1 MSRFPRAWSFGF
13 AALMAAAALAAP
25 GTPAAGDPETPA
37 LATTE
42 ASTVT
47 LVTGDVVRVT
57 TLAGGAQTAEITRPD
72 GATGGVRLQQL
83 DDDLYVLPDEA
94 VPLIDAGRLDRRL
107 FDVSDLIE
115 MGYDDAHT
123 VEVPLIAAYAPTPA
137 ALTAGK
143 ASTDTSRGAPKG
155 SRLVRQLP
163 SVSGAALAAPKSQT
177 RAFWTAIAGDG
188 VLKGGLAKVWLDGRV
203 QADLKESVPQIGA
216 PTAWAAGYD
225 GKGVKVAVLDT
236 GVDVTHPD
244 LAGQIDEKVSFVPG
258 EDTSDVNGHGT
269 HVVSTIV
276 GTGAA
281 SGGVYKGVAPGADL
295 IFGKVLGGAEGFG
308 QDSWVIAG
316 MQWAAESG
324 ADVVSMS
331 LGDSLPSDG
340 SDPMSMAVNTL
351 TEQYGS
357 LFVIASGN
365 AGPETI
371 AAPGAAAA
379 ALTVG
384 AVDKK
389 DRLASFSSTGPL
401 TITGAIKPDISAPGV
416 DITAARSQQ
425 MTSGSGWY
433 RTISG
438 TSMATPHVAGAAAI
452 LAQRH
457 PDWSAARLKDALMS
471 SSKGLAYSPYQVG
484 TGRVDVAAAITRT
497 VQATGSV
504 FLDNFTWPHESSD
517 APVGKP
523 VTFTNS
529 GDTDV
534 TLTLAIAGTTPYS
547 ISSPSVTV
555 PAGGSASVTV
565 TGDPQAAG
573 VGTTNG
579 AYLVGTDASTGI
591 AVTRTSLALLK
602 EAERYD
608 LKLKV
613 IGRDGRPVSS
623 YVVLNKAGGTSPG
636 SYLVDGER
644 TLRLA
649 PGTYTAETYLDVPG
663 EAPDRLGKVLMVA
676 PEVSLTAS
684 AEVVLDARTARL
696 VDAHAPQQTAN
707 RQRRLDYQV
716 RYGEGGQFRESFL
729 TAATVDDLYL
739 TPTPAT
745 SRAAFTLA
753 TRWRQGEPQVTLAAS
768 GVPGI
773 EATIQSGS
781 TLSASQA
788 NLPILYAHRGA
799 SADYAGL
806 DVTGKAAIV
815 DRTDA
820 VTPAARVAAAAAAGA
835 KLLVVVNDGVGN
847 LNESVGASPIPVVV
861 VHRDTGAALIRLA
874 EAGTLR
880 LNVKL
885 TPYASYVYDL
895 LRTYAGQV
903 PDRDLT
909 YAPTQDELA
918 RIDARYH
925 AVADVL
931 GQGFRYDMTFTPSA
945 GLEEREYYP
954 GTRTEWV
961 TPAVTWHEGH
971 TQAGVWED
979 RANLNAYAQ
988 GTRTVLDWF
997 KPAVH
1002 PSFGQGFS
1010 VRNARTVDR
1019 MTFNVQ
1025 AWTASGEVIDH
1036 GGTLGGTV
1044 PESLKLYQGDTLIRQ
1059 SSSSALQN
1067 VTVPSGVRAF
1077 RLVHDASRPADIWRL
1092 STRTHTEWSF
1102 TSGTTTANTPLALPE
1117 LDYDLPA
1124 DLHGDVNAG
1133 STQHIRLEAG
1143 PQLGGGVD
1151 GGPVTTVTLQVS
1163 YDDGATWTPVT
1174 LTQRSGGW
1182 EGDLKLPKQA
1192 GFVSLRT
1199 AATTADGWTVAQ
1211 DVIRAYGVR

>member
-13 AALMAAAALAAP
+13 AALMAATALTS
-25 GTPAAGDPETPA
+25 GTPAVGDPTPMDA
-37 LATTE
+37 AAAAVPT
-42 ASTVT
+42 STVT
-47 LVTGDVVRVT
+47 LVTGDVVTLT
-57 TLAGGAQTAEITRPD
+57 TLAGGAQTAEVTRPD
-72 GATGGVRLQQL
+72 GATGGVRLQQF
-83 DDDLYVLPDEA
+83 DDDLYVFPDEA
-94 VPLIDAGRLDRRL
+94 MPLIDAGKLDRRL
-107 FDVSDLIE
+107 FDVTDLIE
-115 MGYDDAHT
+115 MGYDDAHAA
-123 VEVPLIAAYAPTPA
+123 EVPLIAAYAPTQA
-137 ALTAGK
+137 RL
-143 ASTDTSRGAPKG
+143 ASNKPPKG

-188 VLKGGLAKVWLDGRV
+188 TLKSGLAKVWLDGRV

-225 GKGVKVAVLDT
+225 GTGVTVAVLDT
-236 GVDVTHPD
+236 GVDATHPD

-295 IFGKVLGGAEGFG
+295 IFGKVLGGAEGYG

-324 ADVVSMS
+324 ADIVSMS

-351 TEQYGS
+351 TAQYGS
-357 LFVIASGN
+357 LFVIAAGN

-371 AAPGAAAA
+371 AAPGAAAD

-389 DRLASFSSTGPL
+389 DRLATFSSTGPL
-401 TITGAIKPDISAPGV
+401 TVTGAIKPDISAPGV

-425 MTSGSGWY
+425 MTTGSGWY

-438 TSMATPHVAGAAAI
+438 SSMATPHVAGAAAI
-452 LAQRH
+452 LVQRH
-457 PDWSAARLKDALMS
+457 PDWPAARLKDALMS

-484 TGRVDVAAAITRT
+484 AGRVDVAAAITQT

-504 FLDNFTWPHESSD
+504 FLGNFTWPHEAAD
-517 APVGKP
+517 APVSKP

-534 TLTLAIAGTTPYS
+534 TLALAIAGTAPYS

-579 AYLVGTDASTGI
+579 AYLVGTDAATGI

-613 IGRDGRPVSS
+613 VGRDGQPAST
-623 YVVLNKAGGTSPG
+623 YVVLNRAGGGTPG

-676 PEVSLTAS
+676 PEISLTAS
-684 AEVVLDARTARL
+684 AEVVLDARSARL
-696 VDAHAPQQTAN
+696 VDAHVPQQTEN

-716 RYGEGGQFRESFL
+716 RYGEGGQFRESFI
-729 TAATVDDLYL
+729 TAATVDDLYV

-745 SRAAFTLA
+745 SKAAFTLA

-773 EATIQSGS
+773 AASIQSGS
-781 TLSASQA
+781 TLSAGQA
-788 NLPILYAHRGA
+788 NLPLLYAHRGA
-799 SADYAGL
+799 SADYADL
-806 DVTGKAAIV
+806 DVTGKAVIV
-815 DRTDA
+815 DRADA
-820 VTPAARVAAAAAAGA
+820 VTPAARAATAAAAGA
-835 KLLVVVNDGVGN
+835 KLLVVVNDAAGD

-861 VHRDTGAALIRLA
+861 VHRDTGAALIRRA

-895 LRTYAGQV
+895 LRTYSGQV
-903 PDRDLT
+903 PDRDLS

-918 RIDARYH
+918 RVDSRYH

-961 TPAVTWHEGH
+961 TPDVTWHEGH
-971 TQAGVWED
+971 TQAGAWED
-979 RANLNAYAQ
+979 RGNLNAYAQ

-997 KPAVH
+997 KPAAH
-1002 PSFGQGFS
+1002 PAFGQGFS

-1059 SSSSALQN
+1059 SSSSAMQN
-1067 VTVPSGVRAF
+1067 VTVPAGVRAF
-1077 RLVHDASRPADIWRL
+1077 RLVHDGSRPADVWRL
-1092 STRTHTEWSF
+1092 STRTHTEWTF
-1102 TSGTTTANTPLALPE
+1102 TSGTTTAGAATPLALPE
-1117 LDYDLPA
+1117 LDYEMPA
-1124 DLHGDVNAG
+1124 DLHGDINAG
-1133 STQHIRLEAG
+1133 STQHIRIEAAA
-1143 PQLGGGVD
+1143 QLGGGVD
-1151 GGPVTTVTLQVS
+1151 GGAVATVTLQVS
-1163 YDDGATWTPVT
+1163 YDDGVTWSSVT

-1182 EGDLKLPKQA
+1182 EGDLKLAKQP
-1192 GFVSLRT
+1192 GFLSLRT
-1199 AATTADGWTVAQ
+1199 GVTTADGWTLAQ
-1211 DVIRAYGVR
+1211 DVIRAYGIR